1 VASRIKF
8 NGYRVQFHLENGHK
22 KAYTRNGL
30 DWTKRFSAI
39 AGDIPGQ
46 AIVDCEV
53 VVIREGLRVSLF
65 SGGAGG
71 TPPGCYLCKRAI
83 MVAHHGKYVSAR
95 RRHHAFV
102 RQPRQRGRAHS
113 VKPASRK
120 MALIPTPALLPGLVA
135 QLPNVA

>member
-1 VASRIKF
+1 MASRIKF

-71 TPPGCYLCKRAI
+71 TPPGCYVVTGGPPFACVKGPSWSRI
-83 MVAHHGKYVSAR
+83 MANTSRPEGDITPSSDNHGSGV
-95 RRHHAFV
+95 
-102 RQPRQRGRAHS
+102 
-113 VKPASRK
+113 
-120 MALIPTPALLPGLVA
+120 ALIPSNLPV
-135 QLPNVA
+135 VKWR